1 MDQHP
6 LGILLSRAVA
16 GHWPAADGQIEVFP
30 ALPNGEAAVLGF
42 TGHFVIAADVDPSWV
57 RSRLPDDDLC
67 APMGPRFLHAL
78 ALELRK
84 QPGSLDLVFW
94 ASAEEGP
101 LPVELRLTPDRSH
114 ARARRAEC
122 HRDELRVY
130 QTPDASG
137 VLVLG
142 RGVCGRWE
150 ASFEVAPEHRR
161 RGLGRALAA
170 SARRLVEPGAPVF
183 MQAAVANTASVR
195 AILHGGFAPLCAEVL
210 YG

>member
-16 GHWPAADGQIEVFP
+16 GHWPAADGQTEVFP

-137 VLVLG
+137 VQSPIPLRSARSCTVGSRRSVPKCCTGRARPHLG
-142 RGVCGRWE
+142 RYNHLMM
-150 ASFEVAPEHRR
+150 VAGWWPYT
-161 RGLGRALAA
+161 
-170 SARRLVEPGAPVF
+170 PG
-183 MQAAVANTASVR
+183 
-195 AILHGGFAPLCAEVL
+195 
-210 YG
+210 